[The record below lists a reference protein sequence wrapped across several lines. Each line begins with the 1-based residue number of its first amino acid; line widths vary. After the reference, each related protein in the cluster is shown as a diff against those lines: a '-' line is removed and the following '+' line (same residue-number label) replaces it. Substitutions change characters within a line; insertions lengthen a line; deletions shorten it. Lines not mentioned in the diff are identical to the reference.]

1 MLAIMPPP
9 ISRRAVLVPA
19 LCRPL
24 AGLVVGLLLSA
35 VAAAPLSAMDMH
47 NGIVA
52 MPIGDDELESCG
64 GSAVV
69 ITADGTAVT
78 LSEALPAAYKDPAD
92 TAPLLVTLP
101 GGARR
106 WAHIVKRGTT
116 TTAIELHIDHYPASA
131 GMVAVADATVPVI
144 GCEVWTVGNTTGAIA
159 DDGQPAL
166 SRGTISGVYD
176 LPVDAPVVRGRMGRI
191 LSDYRGPVYETDAGI
206 NDGNQGG
213 ALLDARGHLLA
224 LVSLGQARE
233 RRLGTAVPINLV
245 LDDLGLKS
253 TRVPGAAAMVDTLA
267 TVALKAAGCLALIRF
282 ERVSGL
288 GNPQGVPRP
297 PRTVAETPSYDRDQ
311 VTAWWDMYYAQ
322 SQVFYTDQ
330 PAPAIVI
337 DAKAGLLITAAGNLH
352 GGVKHGLII
361 GNGPAV
367 PCEVVAV
374 NEPLDLA
381 LLRTQG
387 ALPQTSAVFSTQ
399 PVHTGQAIELVTPL
413 RIDDA
418 VQVAM
423 TRGVISAVGR
433 RLKQTAHAWLQI
445 SARANYSSLGSA
457 VVDDSGRI
465 VGMSALLS
473 PEGEW
478 LINSGVSMALDGS
491 EIAHALDKLKA
502 GVNTERL
509 PVLGMGVTLN
519 EELSG
524 GRLMITGVIPG
535 TGAAVAGL
543 RAKDVLQKVDG
554 VPATSQAAIARA
566 LLKHQAGDKVPV
578 EFLRKDVV
586 LGDKTATCQVELT
599 EFEPQQ

>member
-1 MLAIMPPP
+1 MLATMPSPV
-9 ISRRAVLVPA
+9 SHASALVPA
-19 LCRPL
+19 LRL
-24 AGLVVGLLLSA
+24 QLVGMIAGLLLA

-47 NGIVA
+47 NGVVA

-92 TAPLLVTLP
+92 REPLLVTLP

-116 TTAIELHIDHYPASA
+116 TTAIELHIDGYPASA
-131 GMVAVADATVPVI
+131 GMVPVGDATVPVI
-144 GCEVWTVGNTTGAIA
+144 GCEVWTVGNTTGAIT

-213 ALLDARGHLLA
+213 ALLDAHGHLLA

-245 LDDLGLKS
+245 LDDLGLK
-253 TRVPGAAAMVDTLA
+253 TTHVPSAAAVVDTLA
-267 TVALKAAGCLALIRF
+267 TVSLKAASCLALIRF
-282 ERVSGL
+282 ERVAGL
-288 GNPQGVPRP
+288 GNPQGGVPRP
-297 PRTVAETPSYDRDQ
+297 PRTVAETPKYDRDQ

-352 GGVKHGLII
+352 GGAKHGLII
-361 GNGPAV
+361 GNGPSV

-387 ALPQTSAVFSTQ
+387 ALPETSAVFSTE

-418 VQVAM
+418 VQIAM

-478 LINSGVSMALDGS
+478 LINSGVSMALDGN
-491 EIAHALDKLKA
+491 EIARALNKLKA
-502 GVNTERL
+502 GVSTERL

-519 EELSG
+519 EELVG
-524 GRLMITGVIPG
+524 GRLLITGVIPG
-535 TGAAVAGL
+535 TGAATAGL

-578 EFLRKDVV
+578 EYLRRNPV
-586 LGDKTATCQVELT
+586 LGDTTATCQVELT

>member
-1 MLAIMPPP
+1 MAL
-9 ISRRAVLVPA
+9 RRRLRWLVA
-19 LCRPL
+19 
-24 AGLVVGLLLSA
+24 LLLIA
-35 VAAAPLSAMDMH
+35 AAGAAPLAAMDMH
-47 NGIVA
+47 GGVVA
-52 MPIGDDELESCG
+52 LPVGDDELESCG
-64 GSAVV
+64 GTAVV
-69 ITADGTAVT
+69 IAADGTAVT
-78 LSEALPAAYKDPAD
+78 LIEALPGAYKDPAD
-92 TAPLLVTLP
+92 TSPLLVTLP
-101 GGARR
+101 GGAQR
-106 WAHIVKRGTT
+106 WAHIIKRGTT
-116 TTAIELHIDHYPASA
+116 TTAVALHIDGYPASC
-131 GMVAVADATVPVI
+131 GVVTVGDATVPVI
-144 GCEVWTVGNTTGAIA
+144 GCVVWTVGNTTGAIA
-159 DDGQPAL
+159 DDGQAAL

-191 LSDYRGPVYETDAGI
+191 LSDYRGPLYETDAGI

-213 ALLDARGHLLA
+213 ALLDAHGHLVA

-233 RRLGTAVPINLV
+233 RRLGTAVPISLV
-245 LDDLGLKS
+245 LDDLGLKPARIAS
-253 TRVPGAAAMVDTLA
+253 VVSVVDTLA
-267 TVALKAAGCLALIRF
+267 TVAQKAASCLALIRF
-282 ERVSGL
+282 ERVAGL

-297 PRTVAETPSYDRDQ
+297 PRTVAETPKYDRDQ

-322 SQVFYTDQ
+322 SQVLYTDQ
-330 PAPAIVI
+330 PAAAIVI

-352 GGVKHGLII
+352 GGAKHGLVI
-361 GNGPAV
+361 GNGPSV

-387 ALPQTSAVFSTQ
+387 ALPQSSAVFTTQ
-399 PVHTGQAIELVTPL
+399 PVHTGQEVELVAPL
-413 RIDDA
+413 RIDDT

-473 PEGEW
+473 PQGDW

-491 EIAHALDKLKA
+491 EIANALGKLKA
-502 GVNTERL
+502 GITTERL

-519 EELSG
+519 EELSN
-524 GRLMITGVIPG
+524 GRLVITGVIPG
-535 TGAAVAGL
+535 TGAAAAGL

-578 EFLRKDVV
+578 EYLRKDP
-586 LGDKTATCQVELT
+586 GNDDKPGVCQVELT